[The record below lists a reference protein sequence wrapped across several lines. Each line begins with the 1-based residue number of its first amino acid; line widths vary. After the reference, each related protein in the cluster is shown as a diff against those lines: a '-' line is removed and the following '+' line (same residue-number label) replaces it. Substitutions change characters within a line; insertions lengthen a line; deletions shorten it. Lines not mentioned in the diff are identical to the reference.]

1 MSSFCVLGD
10 SVAKGIVLDKV
21 TEKYITTKNSC
32 VELFKDMTGNPV
44 KNLSHFG
51 STIVRATKLFYRH
64 EKDMNPADQVVLEF
78 GSNDCDF
85 LWAEIAE
92 NPDEIHLPNVP
103 LDLFVSKY
111 TALIDLMREKGLS
124 PILTNLSPIHGQKFF
139 QWVSRGLDKEAIL
152 HWLKDIEHIY
162 RWQERY
168 SLAVHEIAIVK
179 NVPLINIRKKFLEPH
194 ALSEYLC
201 EDGMH
206 PNEKGHQLIAE
217 ALCNSYNHPEILLG
231 R

>member
-21 TEKYITTKNSC
+21 TEKYITTKNSA
-32 VELFKDMTGNPV
+32 VELFKDMTGSPV

-64 EKDMNPADQVVLEF
+64 EKEMKPSDQVILEF

-85 LWAEIAE
+85 QWAEIAE
-92 NPDEIHLPNVP
+92 HPDEIHLPNVP
-103 LDLFVSKY
+103 LAQFTSKY
-111 TALIDLMREKGLS
+111 CALIDIMREKGLN
-124 PILTNLSPIHGQKFF
+124 PILTNLSPIHAEKFF
-139 QWVSRGLDKEAIL
+139 QWVSRGLDKDAIL
-152 HWLKDIEHIY
+152 HWLKDIQQIY

-168 SLAVHEIAIVK
+168 SIAVHEIAIIK
-179 NVPLINIRKKFLEPH
+179 RVPLINIRKSFLEPH
-194 ALSEYLC
+194 DLDSYLC

-217 ALCNSYNHPEILLG
+217 ALCNSYNNPEIMMQT
-231 R
+231 

>member
-21 TEKYITTKNSC
+21 TEKYITSKNSC
-32 VELFKDMTGNPV
+32 VELFKDMTGSPV

-64 EKDMNPADQVVLEF
+64 EKDLNPLDQVVLEF

-85 LWAEIAE
+85 QWAEIAE
-92 NPDEIHLPNVP
+92 NPDKVHLPNVP
-103 LDLFVSKY
+103 LDLFASKY
-111 TALIDLMREKGLS
+111 SSLIDLMRDKGLS
-124 PILTNLSPIHGQKFF
+124 PIITNLSPIQAQKFF
-139 QWVSRGLDKEAIL
+139 QWISRGLDKDAIL

-168 SLAVHEIAIVK
+168 SIAVHEIAILK
-179 NVPLINIRKKFLEPH
+179 RVPFINIRKQFLEPH
-194 ALSEYLC
+194 DLSEYLC

-206 PNEKGHQLIAE
+206 PNEKGHQLIAN
-217 ALCNSYNHPEILLG
+217 ALCHSYNHPELML
-231 R
+231 RT

>member
-10 SVAKGIVLDKV
+10 SVAKGIILDKV

-51 STIVRATKLFYRH
+51 STIIRATKLFYRH
-64 EKDMNPADQVVLEF
+64 EKEMKPSDQVVLEF

-85 LWAEIAE
+85 NWAEIAE
-92 NPDEIHLPNVP
+92 NPDKPHFPNVP
-103 LDLFVSKY
+103 LELFTSKY
-111 TALIDLMREKGLS
+111 CALIDLMREKGLS
-124 PILTNLSPIHGQKFF
+124 PILTNLSPIHAQKFF
-139 QWVSRGLDKEAIL
+139 DWVSRGLDREAL
-152 HWLKDIEHIY
+152 MHWLRDIEHIY

-168 SLAVHEIAIVK
+168 SLAVHDIAILK
-179 NVPLINIRKKFLEPH
+179 KVPLINIRKKFLEPH
-194 ALSEYLC
+194 ILCDYLC

-206 PNEKGHQLIAE
+206 PNEKGHQLMAE
-217 ALCNSYNHPEILLG
+217 ALYNSYNNPEITMQP
-231 R
+231 